1 MNNAA
6 INIGVEI
13 FPAPTFSYS
22 GMIPRV
28 ELLDHMVILFNF
40 LNVFVYYYYFWLCHV
55 FVTAHGFSLATV
67 SGGFSLCWLLLLQS
81 MGSRHMGFSRCGTWA
96 VECRLSDCG
105 TRA

>member
-40 LNVFVYYYYFWLCHV
+40 FKVFFIILFNFFKYFFL
-55 FVTAHGFSLATV
+55 SLLFLAV
-67 SGGFSLCWLLLLQS
+67 PSLRYC
-81 MGSRHMGFSRCGTWA
+81 T
-96 VECRLSDCG
+96 
-105 TRA
+105 